1 MAGGV
6 DGLVFDFDDGT
17 FYSTY
22 KKSTPNTMVSWLVNF
37 NSWLFIAFNSWL
49 FIAYHYSYSQMS

>member
-1 MAGGV
+1 MKGGV

-17 FYSTY
+17 FYSTHKRSY
-22 KKSTPNTMVSWLVNF
+22 TMVSWLVNF